1 MTRPH
6 SSNCAIALCH
16 VTKSVAPPDP
26 AGVVLSRDELRNVAM
41 MDQTKAKPG
50 RRPTGAQ
57 AMAGAERQARYVKDR
72 QADLEGVARAL
83 WSILRT
89 SEEEAD
95 VFRRVYG
102 RRREDGGNPVGAS
115 LLRGL
120 AICLKG
126 DNPSNP
132 DTLAFFESLI
142 GLSSSDSQ
150 PS

>member
-1 MTRPH
+1 M
-6 SSNCAIALCH
+6 A
-16 VTKSVAPPDP
+16 
-26 AGVVLSRDELRNVAM
+26 
-41 MDQTKAKPG
+41 DQAKAKPG
-50 RRPTGAQ
+50 RRPFGGQ

-72 QADLEGVARAL
+72 QADLEEVARAL
-83 WSILRT
+83 WGILRT
-89 SEEEAD
+89 NEEEAA

-102 RRREDGGNPVGAS
+102 PRREDGRNPAGAS

-132 DTLAFFESLI
+132 GTLAFFESLL
-142 GLSSSDSQ
+142 GLSPGDRQ

>member
-1 MTRPH
+1 
-6 SSNCAIALCH
+6 
-16 VTKSVAPPDP
+16 
-26 AGVVLSRDELRNVAM
+26 M
-41 MDQTKAKPG
+41 MDQAKAKSG
-50 RRPTGAQ
+50 RRPFGAQ

-72 QADLEGVARAL
+72 QNDLEEVARAL
-83 WSILRT
+83 WGILRT
-89 SEEEAD
+89 NEEEAA

-102 RRREDGGNPVGAS
+102 PRREDSGNPVGAS

-132 DTLAFFESLI
+132 DTLAFFGSLL
-142 GLSSSDSQ
+142 GLPTGDDR